1 MIGDSRFFLQFPFRF
16 SLAVYRGLG
25 MVHTLQKGYKKFC
38 QVEELVASLLLLI
51 ITSLVFV
58 SAIART
64 MRYPL
69 NWAVDISLLLFAWQ
83 VFIGGDI
90 AVRNTNLIGVE
101 LLVNKFPGI
110 VQKWL
115 KIIFFVLII
124 MFLGVLVYFGVPL
137 LLDNWKRL
145 FQVLPISYSWCTLSV
160 PVGSFL
166 MIISASIRLVE
177 IIKKPVSFWEQG
189 RRDE

>member
-1 MIGDSRFFLQFPFRF
+1 MNILKQ
-16 SLAVYRGLG
+16 
-25 MVHTLQKGYKKFC
+25 GYKKFC
-38 QVEELVASLLLLI
+38 QVEELFSSALLVA
-51 ITSLVFV
+51 ITVLVFV
-58 SAIART
+58 SAVART
-64 MRYPL
+64 MKHPL

-101 LLVNKFPGI
+101 LLVNLFPAKI
-110 VQKWL
+110 QKAL
-115 KIIFFVLII
+115 KIIFFIMII
-124 MFLGVLVYFGVPL
+124 AFLAVLVYFGVPL
-137 LLDNWKRL
+137 LIQNRKRL
-145 FQVLPISYSWCTLSV
+145 FQVLPISYSWATLSV

-189 RRDE
+189 RMDI

>member
-1 MIGDSRFFLQFPFRF
+1 MNFLKQ
-16 SLAVYRGLG
+16 
-25 MVHTLQKGYKKFC
+25 GYAKFC
-38 QVEELVASLLLLI
+38 HFEELLASLLLLA
-51 ITSLVFV
+51 ITLLVFV

-64 MRYPL
+64 MGFPL

-101 LLVNKFPGI
+101 LLVNKFPGK
-110 VQKWL
+110 VQKGL
-115 KIIFFVLII
+115 KIVFFVMII
-124 MFLGVLVYFGVPL
+124 LFLGVLVYFGIPL
-137 LLDNWKRL
+137 LLQNWKRL

-166 MIISASIRLVE
+166 MIISASIRLSQ
-177 IIKKPVSFWEQG
+177 IIKQPVSFWEQG
-189 RRDE
+189 RMDA

>member
-1 MIGDSRFFLQFPFRF
+1 MN
-16 SLAVYRGLG
+16 
-25 MVHTLQKGYKKFC
+25 TLQKGYKKFC
-38 QVEELVASLLLLI
+38 QFEELVASLLLVA
-51 ITSLVFV
+51 ITALVFI

-64 MRYPL
+64 LRHPF

-83 VFIGGDI
+83 VFLGGDI

-115 KIIFFVLII
+115 KIIFFVMII
-124 MFLGVLVYFGVPL
+124 IFLGVLVYFGVPL
-137 LLDNWKRL
+137 LLQNWKRL

-166 MIISASIRLVE
+166 MMISASIRLVE

>member
-1 MIGDSRFFLQFPFRF
+1 M
-16 SLAVYRGLG
+16 
-25 MVHTLQKGYKKFC
+25 
-38 QVEELVASLLLLI
+38 
-51 ITSLVFV
+51 
-58 SAIART
+58 
-64 MRYPL
+64 

-115 KIIFFVLII
+115 KIVFFVLII
-124 MFLGVLVYFGVPL
+124 LFLGVLVYFGVPL

-160 PVGSFL
+160 PVGALL
-166 MIISASIRLVE
+166 MMVSASIRLVE

>member
-1 MIGDSRFFLQFPFRF
+1 MN
-16 SLAVYRGLG
+16 
-25 MVHTLQKGYKKFC
+25 TLIKGYKQFC
-38 QVEELVASLLLLI
+38 KVEEMISSLLLLA
-51 ITSLVFV
+51 ITILVFV

-64 MRYPL
+64 VGHPL

-101 LLVNKFPGI
+101 LLANKFPAKL
-110 VQKWL
+110 QKAL
-115 KIIFFVLII
+115 KIIFFVMII
-124 MFLGVLVYFGVPL
+124 LFLAVLVYFGVPL
-137 LLDNWKRL
+137 LLQNWKRL

-177 IIKKPVSFWEQG
+177 IVKKPVSFWAQG

>member
-1 MIGDSRFFLQFPFRF
+1 MNILKQ
-16 SLAVYRGLG
+16 
-25 MVHTLQKGYKKFC
+25 GYKKFC
-38 QVEELVASLLLLI
+38 KVEELISSALLLG
-51 ITSLVFV
+51 ITVLVFV
-58 SAIART
+58 SAVART
-64 MRYPL
+64 MKHPL

-101 LLVNKFPGI
+101 LLVNLFPGK
-110 VQKWL
+110 VQKAL
-115 KIIFFVLII
+115 KIIFFIMII
-124 MFLGVLVYFGVPL
+124 AFLVVLVYFGVPL
-137 LLDNWKRL
+137 LIQNRKRL
-145 FQVLPISYSWCTLSV
+145 FQVLPISYSWATLSV

-189 RRDE
+189 RMDA